1 MKNYCSDVNF
11 KINWWKN
18 SKMLR
23 DIVVVGYFCCYL
35 CIYKVIK
42 MLNGDIY
49 FIVCYI
55 KMVKQIKAKK
65 KDLGDRSNIIKYQI
79 RQCNWTSFSSAAFG
93 FAVSSLLDC

>member
-1 MKNYCSDVNF
+1 
-11 KINWWKN
+11 
-18 SKMLR
+18 
-23 DIVVVGYFCCYL
+23 
-35 CIYKVIK
+35 

-79 RQCNWTSFSSAAFG
+79 RQCN
-93 FAVSSLLDC
+93 